1 MTDTKETKQL
11 LTALQVAI
19 RLNIS
24 KPFAYKLMA
33 SGDLPSVKIGSAR
46 RVRPQDLEKYIED
59 NLVNAGLIRR

>member
-1 MTDTKETKQL
+1 MTEASKSKQL
-11 LTALQVAI
+11 LTALQVAV

-46 RVRPQDLEKYIED
+46 RVRPEDLEKYIED